1 MNRKGACQ
9 QRNPTGQLSR
19 TFFSRLRTDGLLG
32 FSIVALTVFVPGQL
46 NPAKQ
51 RIAVYLW
58 LAMLVVVF
66 SLLMKLFKVKNG
78 GYPFHL
84 LF

>member
-1 MNRKGACQ
+1 M
-9 QRNPTGQLSR
+9 LS
-19 TFFSRLRTDGLLG
+19 
-32 FSIVALTVFVPGQL
+32 FSIIALTVFVPGQL

-58 LAMLVVVF
+58 LGMLVVVF
-66 SLLMKLFKVKNG
+66 SLLIKLFKVKNG
-78 GYPFHL
+78 GYPFGL

>member
-1 MNRKGACQ
+1 M
-9 QRNPTGQLSR
+9 
-19 TFFSRLRTDGLLG
+19 TDGLLG

-46 NPAKQ
+46 NPTKQ

-58 LAMLVVVF
+58 LSMLVVLF
-66 SLLMKLFKVKNG
+66 SLLMRLFRIKNG